1 MVKSTLALLAAIVA
15 MFPVNAKFQTLH
27 AKIFSGYRFS
37 GAVVDELQMVKHQCY
52 NVRPGRSAQY
62 LNPTDRSGALLM
74 CTEKDCCGV
83 CTANTDFIRT
93 GLWDFYLDVG
103 TSVLSMK
110 WVAFGQA
117 ANE

>member
-1 MVKSTLALLAAIVA
+1 MVKSTLALLAAVVS

-52 NVRPGRSAQY
+52 NINPGRSGQY
-62 LNPTDRSGALLM
+62 LNPTDGSGALIM
-74 CTEKDCCGV
+74 CRERNCQGV

-93 GLWDFYLDVG
+93 GNWDFYLDVG

-110 WVAFGQA
+110 WIAFGLA